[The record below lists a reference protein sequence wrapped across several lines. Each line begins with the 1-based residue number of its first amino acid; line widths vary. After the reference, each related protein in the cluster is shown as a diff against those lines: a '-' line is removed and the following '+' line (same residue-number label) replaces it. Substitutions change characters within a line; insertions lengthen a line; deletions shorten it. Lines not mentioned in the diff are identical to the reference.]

1 MELLFFL
8 SLCLSLLPPSPPPL
22 SSSPFLPHLSCS
34 LWATHLLKQLAEVK
48 EKTVLA
54 STSVKYLGDFVS

>member
-8 SLCLSLLPPSPPPL
+8 SPSVSPPL
-22 SSSPFLPHLSCS
+22 SPFLPHLSCS

-48 EKTVLA
+48 EKTVFA